1 MRSADRI
8 LPARGAADA
17 TTGSAAEPVADPALA
32 VFEAAAADFLA
43 GLDDLTEDFVV
54 EDLPAPKRMA
64 PHATATAV
72 TVYRDGA
79 EVASGRLVLLYDP
92 AGQEAWSG
100 AFRVIAFVRA
110 DIEPE
115 VAADPLLAEVGWS
128 WLTEALDTY
137 VPGYLA
143 ESGTVTRTITEG
155 FGGKEEEDP
164 LTDFEL
170 RASWTPATA
179 DGPGAAQGPSALGLA
194 AVNLA
199 ALDLGSHVTAWCACI
214 AAAAGLEPPGTRALH
229 PGAQHPG
236 GKRPGAQRP
245 GAV

>member
-1 MRSADRI
+1 MRSADSV
-8 LPARGAADA
+8 LPARGAAA
-17 TTGSAAEPVADPALA
+17 AAAAGTAEPAANPALTA
-32 VFEAAAADFLA
+32 FEAAAADFRA
-43 GLDDLTEDFVV
+43 GLDDLGEDFVV
-54 EDLPAPKRMA
+54 EDLPAPKRLA

-100 AFRVIAFVRA
+100 QFRVVAFVRA
-110 DIEPE
+110 DLEPE
-115 VAADPLLAEVGWS
+115 VAADPLLGEVGWS
-128 WLTEALDTY
+128 WLTEALEAH

-143 ESGTVTRTITEG
+143 ESGTVTRTITEA
-155 FGGKEEEDP
+155 FGGKEEEEP

-179 DGPGAAQGPSALGLA
+179 DGLCADQAPGL
-194 AVNLA
+194 
-199 ALDLGSHVTAWCACI
+199 LDLGSHVSAWCACI
-214 AAAAGLEPPGTRALH
+214 AAAAGLEPPGTRAL
-229 PGAQHPG
+229 
-236 GKRPGAQRP
+236 RPGAQRWETQRP

>member
-1 MRSADRI
+1 MRSADSV
-8 LPARGAADA
+8 LPARVAADA
-17 TTGSAAEPVADPALA
+17 AATGAAEHAVADPALTL
-32 VFEAAAADFLA
+32 FKAATADFLA
-43 GLDDLTEDFVV
+43 GLDQLGEEFVV
-54 EDLPAPKRMA
+54 EDLPAPRRLA
-64 PHATATAV
+64 PHAAATAV

-92 AGQEAWSG
+92 AGQEAWAG
-100 AFRVIAFVRA
+100 EFRVVAFVRA

-128 WLTEALDTY
+128 WLTEALDAH
-137 VPGYLA
+137 VPGYAA

-170 RASWTPATA
+170 RASWTPTA
-179 DGPGAAQGPSALGLA
+179 EPASRRPGAQDGVRPDVTELE
-194 AVNLA
+194 
-199 ALDLGSHVTAWCACI
+199 LGSHVAAWCACI
-214 AAAAGLEPPGTRALH
+214 AAAAGLEPPGTRAI
-229 PGAQHPG
+229 
-236 GKRPGAQRP
+236 RPGTQRP

>member
-1 MRSADRI
+1 MRSADSV
-8 LPARGAADA
+8 LPARVAADA
-17 TTGSAAEPVADPALA
+17 AATGAAEPAVADPALT
-32 VFEAAAADFLA
+32 VFEAAAADFRA
-43 GLDDLTEDFVV
+43 GLDELSEDFVV
-54 EDLPAPKRMA
+54 ENLPAPKRMA
-64 PHATATAV
+64 PHAAATAV

-92 AGQEAWSG
+92 AGQEAWAG
-100 AFRVIAFVRA
+100 EFRVVAFVRA

-128 WLTEALDTY
+128 WLTEALDTH
-137 VPGYLA
+137 VPGYAA

-170 RASWTPATA
+170 RASWTPAA
-179 DGPGAAQGPSALGLA
+179 AEAMSHRPGAQDRGLPDVTALE
-194 AVNLA
+194 
-199 ALDLGSHVTAWCACI
+199 LGSHVTAWCACI
-214 AAAAGLEPPGTRALH
+214 AAAAGLEPPGTRAI
-229 PGAQHPG
+229 
-236 GKRPGAQRP
+236 RPGTQRP